1 MTLTGLQTTPNGWVI
16 HEFPVESVFD
26 QSWKRCDRVT
36 GQPFRPFGVG
46 RYDSALGRYSSETC
60 MGDAAARATGCY
72 LGDLEGKFGTLDG
85 ASVTASFADR
95 SRLSLFGA
103 NSIQGRSVIIY
114 KSDGSRWACAT
125 IGHARAVKTVVATF
139 ASSIKGQVVLKQL
152 ADDPLSETTV
162 LWDLNYVS
170 PYQGATSWH
179 KLHVHE
185 SAVTNQTECAS
196 AGGHFDPFGVEVGNY
211 ATCTGNATAKA
222 VGCYVGDLT
231 GKHGALSV
239 GGGPRRQFFTDLN
252 LPLSGP
258 NQIDARS
265 IVLHAKG
272 GGAARIACA
281 SINPAPTPAPTPPPT
296 PAPTRAPTPAPTA
309 ATKYPTRAPTK
320 YPTRAPTQS
329 PTRYPTRTPTRFPTP
344 ATTAAPTPPPTR
356 APTPIPTFK
365 VKQPKLVMKT
375 KIKGMTVVTFTRGL
389 RWAYKKAFARRY
401 RIVDMARIIITN
413 IRNRVG
419 RRALDSGGSAIE
431 FDIQVSSASTAE
443 ADTLKA
449 EVKVGDA
456 MEAQA
461 LLAEFKA
468 EIAVVAADPTFEDV
482 SANFVAPTALAVET
496 QSSAVVLET
505 GAPTP
510 TPTSGGS
517 SSNLPMI
524 AGAAVVAVALVGFAL
539 QRRAKLANA
548 AATMLTV
555 PNSGDHS
562 AINLHDVYPSGS
574 GEVPS
579 DTDVI

>member
-1 MTLTGLQTTPNGWVI
+1 
-16 HEFPVESVFD
+16 
-26 QSWKRCDRVT
+26 
-36 GQPFRPFGVG
+36 
-46 RYDSALGRYSSETC
+46 

-72 LGDLEGKFGTLDG
+72 VGDLEGKFGTLDG
-85 ASVTASFADR
+85 VSVTASFADR

-139 ASSIKGQVVLKQL
+139 ASSIKGQVVMKQL

-162 LWDLNYVS
+162 LWDLGYVS

-196 AGGHFDPFGVEVGNY
+196 AGGHFDPFGAEVGSY

-239 GGGPRRQFFTDLN
+239 GSASRRQFFTDLN

-265 IVLHAKG
+265 VVLHAKG

-296 PAPTRAPTPAPTA
+296 PRPTRAPTPAPTA
-309 ATKYPTRAPTK
+309 ATKYPTRAPT
-320 YPTRAPTQS
+320 QF
-329 PTRYPTRTPTRFPTP
+329 PTRYPTPTGTGFPTRFPTRFPTP
-344 ATTAAPTPPPTR
+344 ATTAALVPRPTR
-356 APTPIPTFK
+356 APTPLPTFK

-375 KIKGMTVVTFTRGL
+375 KLKGMTVATFTRGL

-401 RIVDMARIIITN
+401 RIEMARIIITN
-413 IRNRVG
+413 IRNKVG
-419 RRALDSGGSAIE
+419 RRALDTGGSAIE

-456 MEAQA
+456 TEAQA
-461 LLAEFKA
+461 LLVEFKA
-468 EIAVVAADPTFEDV
+468 EIAVVAADPTYEDV
-482 SANFVAPTALAVET
+482 SANFVAPAALAVET
-496 QSSAVVLET
+496 QSIAVVLET

-510 TPTSGGS
+510 APTSGGS
-517 SSNLPMI
+517 SSYLPTI
-524 AGAAVVAVALVGFAL
+524 AGAAVVSVALVGFAL
-539 QRRAKLANA
+539 QRRAKMAKA
-548 AATMLTV
+548 AATMSTV
-555 PNSGDHS
+555 ANSADHS

-574 GEVPS
+574 GEAPS